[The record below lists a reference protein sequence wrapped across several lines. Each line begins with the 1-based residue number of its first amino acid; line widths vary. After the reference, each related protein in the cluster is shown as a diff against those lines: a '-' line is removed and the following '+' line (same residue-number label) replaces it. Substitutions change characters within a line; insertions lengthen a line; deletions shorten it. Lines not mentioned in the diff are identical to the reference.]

1 MRLYEFSG
9 ASLSTTDANLLTAL
23 EMIRN
28 RYKDTDAATSIRTQ
42 SLINMVVNTDRL
54 FNYDALVA
62 ANAHNP
68 AVKYLIKSF
77 NRNVVVLQPFGD
89 DIDTLDDND
98 DDTISNVEQDAM
110 QIPLNTVSD
119 MAKRAAK
126 ERGAKI

>member
-28 RYKDTDAATSIRTQ
+28 RYKDINAATSIRTQ

-68 AVKYLIKSF
+68 AVKNLIKSF